1 MSKKAEVVTLQ
12 SGTNV
17 PSGTVMHLTR
27 QQADARR
34 HALVPVKGWHDRDG
48 KPDQRMAFTSN
59 AQVFFKAG
67 EELGL
72 EGELDRGVAIAAGV
86 NEPAAGV
93 NADGDTAGMATMRK
107 QFDAA
112 YAKQGKEL
120 EAAKASVETAREEGI
135 KAGRAELLKE
145 VEAYNAAAE
154 AHEAADD
161 KVAEAEQALADEQEP
176 AKKPALQHALDIAKT
191 EAAAAKSTVEALPK
205 IKA

>member
-27 QQADARR
+27 QQAEARR
-34 HALVPVKGWHDRDG
+34 HALVPVKDWHDRNA
-48 KPDQRMAFTSN
+48 KPDQRLAFTSS

-72 EGELDRGVAIAAGV
+72 EGELDRGVALAAGV
-86 NEPAAGV
+86 ADASAPTPA
-93 NADGDTAGMATMRK
+93 NDDK
-107 QFDAA
+107 A
-112 YAKQGKEL
+112 YQK
-120 EAAKASVETAREEGI
+120 GI
-135 KAGRAELLKE
+135 KAGRAEMLKE

-154 AHEAADD
+154 AHENAED
-161 KVAEAEQALADEQEP
+161 KVEEAQQALDTEPDP
-176 AKKPALQHALDIAKT
+176 AKKPALQQALDTAKT
-191 EAAAAKSTVEALPK
+191 EAMAAKSAFEALPK